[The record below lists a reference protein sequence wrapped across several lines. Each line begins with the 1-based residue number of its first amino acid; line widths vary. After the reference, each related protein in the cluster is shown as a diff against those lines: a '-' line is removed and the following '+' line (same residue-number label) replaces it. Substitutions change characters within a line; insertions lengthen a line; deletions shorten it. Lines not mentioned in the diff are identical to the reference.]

1 MSVISTSVA
10 VKRDTVIAH
19 LKQLSRLVMITGL
32 AVLAMVVFHLPTGQP
47 ATGTSHGVVL
57 LMLVALFAASTLI
70 AFHFSFWYL
79 APPLNAA
86 ALFLSPVVLEHDI
99 GGWLF
104 AAVFI
109 ATLLF
114 LGAVCLYAD
123 AQQEKWW
130 QEAGWPYEP
139 FRPFLENPVLPE
151 RQPFRITRLSKTE
164 RLVIAHPARASIFE
178 LMNAARKAWTAEDV
192 DRLEHEIMRRGAW
205 GLYTQLEG
213 GPYRRTAAEPLDTR
227 NRLTRWAHE
236 RLEAWLEW
244 RYRDPVRR
252 SAFLHVTLS
261 FLDLLA
267 MSFPVTS
274 LIVITLGSVAAS
286 RSGASATAVVSS
298 FWLLIAATVLVV
310 WLRSLLSAVLMRH
323 ETDE

>member
-1 MSVISTSVA
+1 MSATSTDMA
-10 VKRDTVIAH
+10 AKRDTVISR

-32 AVLAMVVFHLPTGQP
+32 GMLAMVVFHLPTGQP
-47 ATGTSHGVVL
+47 ATDISHGVVL
-57 LMLVALFAASTLI
+57 LMLVALFAASLLI

-86 ALFLSPVVLEHDI
+86 ALFLSPVVLEH
-99 GGWLF
+99 GVRGWLF

-109 ATLLF
+109 TTLLF
-114 LGAVCLYAD
+114 LGAVCMYAD

-130 QEAGWPYEP
+130 QEADGPYEP
-139 FRPFLENPVLPE
+139 FRPFLENPVRPE
-151 RQPFRITRLSKTE
+151 QQPFRITPLSKAE

-178 LMNAARKAWTAEDV
+178 LMNAARKAWTWEEV
-192 DRLEHEIMRRGAW
+192 DRLEHEIAKRGAW

-213 GPYRRTAAEPLDTR
+213 KQYRRTAARPLDTR

-244 RYRDPVRR
+244 RDQDPVRR
-252 SAFLHVTLS
+252 STFLHVTVS
-261 FLDLLA
+261 FLSLLA
-267 MSFPVTS
+267 MALPVTGFTS
-274 LIVITLGSVAAS
+274 VTLGSVAAS
-286 RSGASATAVVSS
+286 HRGESASGVIIG

-310 WLRSLLSAVLMRH
+310 WLRSLLIAVLVRH

>member
-1 MSVISTSVA
+1 MSAISTDVA
-10 VKRDTVIAH
+10 AKRDIVIAR
-19 LKQLSRLVMITGL
+19 LKQLSRLLMITGL
-32 AVLAMVVFHLPTGQP
+32 AMLAMVVFHLPTGQP
-47 ATGTSHGVVL
+47 ATSTSHGVVL
-57 LMLVALFAASTLI
+57 LMLMALFAASLLI

-79 APPLNAA
+79 APPLNAGT
-86 ALFLSPVVLEHDI
+86 LFLSPVVLEHDV

-109 ATLLF
+109 AALLF
-114 LGAVCLYAD
+114 LGAVCVYAD
-123 AQQEKWW
+123 REQEKWW
-130 QEAGWPYEP
+130 READGPYEP
-139 FRPFLENPVLPE
+139 FRPFLENPVRPE
-151 RQPFRITRLSKTE
+151 QQPFRITPLSKAE

-178 LMNAARKAWTAEDV
+178 LMNAARKAWTAEEV

-205 GLYTQLEG
+205 GLYTQLER

-227 NRLTRWAHE
+227 NRLTRWAE
-236 RLEAWLEW
+236 NRLEAWLEL
-244 RYRDPVRR
+244 RIQNPVRR
-252 SAFLHVTLS
+252 SIFLHVTLS

-267 MSFPVTS
+267 MSFPATS
-274 LIVITLGSVAAS
+274 VIVITLGSVGAS

-310 WLRSLLSAVLMRH
+310 WLRSLLIAVLMRH

>member
-1 MSVISTSVA
+1 MSAISTDMA
-10 VKRDTVIAH
+10 AKRDIVIAR
-19 LKQLSRLVMITGL
+19 LEQLLRLVMITGS
-32 AVLAMVVFHLPTGQP
+32 AMLAMVVFHLPTGQP

-86 ALFLSPVVLEHDI
+86 ALFLSPVGLEHDI

-104 AAVFI
+104 AAVLI

-114 LGAVCLYAD
+114 LGAVCLHVD

-139 FRPFLENPVLPE
+139 FRPFLENPVRPE
-151 RQPFRITRLSKTE
+151 QQPFRITPLSKTE
-164 RLVIAHPARASIFE
+164 RWVIVHPAHASIFE
-178 LMNAARKAWTAEDV
+178 LMNAAQKAWTWEDV
-192 DRLEHEIMRRGAW
+192 DRLEQEIMKRGAW

-213 GPYRRTAAEPLDTR
+213 RPYRRTAAGPLDTR
-227 NRLTRWAHE
+227 NRPTRWAHE

-244 RYRDPVRR
+244 RDQDHVSR
-252 SAFLHVTLS
+252 SAFLHVTVS
-261 FLDLLA
+261 FLNLLA
-267 MSFPVTS
+267 MALPVTS
-274 LIVITLGSVAAS
+274 FMVLTLGSVAAS
-286 RSGASATAVVSS
+286 RSGASATAVIFS

>member
-1 MSVISTSVA
+1 MSAISTDMA
-10 VKRDTVIAH
+10 ARRDAIISR
-19 LKQLSRLVMITGL
+19 LKQLLRLVMITGL
-32 AVLAMVVFHLPTGQP
+32 AMLAMVVFHLPTGQP
-47 ATGTSHGVVL
+47 ATGTSYGVVL
-57 LMLVALFAASTLI
+57 LMLVALFAASIPI

-86 ALFLSPVVLEHDI
+86 ALFLSPVVLEHDV

-114 LGAVCLYAD
+114 LGAACIYAD

-130 QEAGWPYEP
+130 QEAGWPSEP
-139 FRPFLENPVLPE
+139 FRPFLEDPVRPE
-151 RQPFRITRLSKTE
+151 QQPFRITPLSKAE

-178 LMNAARKAWTAEDV
+178 LMNAAQKAWTWEDV
-192 DRLEHEIMRRGAW
+192 ERLEHEIMKRGAW
-205 GLYTQLEG
+205 GPYSQLEG
-213 GPYRRTAAEPLDTR
+213 KQYGRTAARPLDTR

-236 RLEAWLEW
+236 RLEAWLQW

-261 FLDLLA
+261 FLNLLA

-274 LIVITLGSVAAS
+274 FIVITLGSVAAS
-286 RSGASATAVVSS
+286 RSGASATAVISS
-298 FWLLIAATVLVV
+298 FWLLIAATVIVV
-310 WLRSLLSAVLMRH
+310 WLRSLFIAVLMRH
-323 ETDE
+323 ETEE